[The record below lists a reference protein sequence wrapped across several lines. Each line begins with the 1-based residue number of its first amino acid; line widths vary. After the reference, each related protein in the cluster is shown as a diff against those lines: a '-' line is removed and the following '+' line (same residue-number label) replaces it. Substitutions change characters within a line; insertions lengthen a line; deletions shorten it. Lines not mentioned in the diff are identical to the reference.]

1 MNSDD
6 YHEATEGRRAKV
18 TGKTA
23 APRIPLHRDSADRL
37 ISTARKRPT
46 IAQTQKLLLAAIRLW
61 ELKNGYRQ

>member
-18 TGKTA
+18 TWKTA

-46 IAQTQKLLLAAIRLW
+46 ISQTQKLLLAAIRLW
-61 ELKNGYRQ
+61 ELKNGYRH